1 MIAKEGNRMRLIGIT
16 GGVGAGKTTV
26 LEYIR
31 VHYRCRIYLADE
43 VAHAVKEPG
52 QPCYQA
58 LVSLLGREILE
69 EDGQIHKGRMAERI
83 FRDESLLERVNA
95 IVHPAVREY
104 LLEKIEE
111 ARREGEAEL
120 FFIEA
125 ALLIECGY
133 GDIVDEMW
141 YIHASEDVRRKRLEE
156 SRGYSPEKIEQ
167 IMGNQLTETEFRAGS
182 DFVIDNSKTP
192 EESYRQIRGRL
203 EGYTW
208 RQ

>member
-1 MIAKEGNRMRLIGIT
+1 MRLIGIT
-16 GGVGAGKTTV
+16 GGVGAGKTTI

-31 VHYRCRIYLADE
+31 EHYLCRIYLADE

-52 QPCYQA
+52 QPCYEA

-69 EDGQIHKGRMAERI
+69 EDGHIHRGRMAERI
-83 FRDESLLERVNA
+83 FRDEGLLERVNA
-95 IVHPAVREY
+95 IVHPAVQDF
-104 LLEKIEE
+104 LLERIRE
-111 ARREGEAEL
+111 ARQEGQTEL

-133 GDIVDEMW
+133 RDIVDEMW
-141 YIHASEDVRRKRLEE
+141 YIHASEDVRRKRLAE

-167 IMGNQLTETEFRAGS
+167 IMENQLTEDEFRRGS
-182 DFVIDNSKTP
+182 DFVIDNSKAP

>member
-1 MIAKEGNRMRLIGIT
+1 MRLIGIT
-16 GGVGAGKTTV
+16 GGVGAGKTTI

-31 VHYRCRIYLADE
+31 EHYLCRIYLADE
-43 VAHAVKEPG
+43 VAHTVKEPG
-52 QPCYQA
+52 QPCYEA

-69 EDGQIHKGRMAERI
+69 EDGHIHRGRMAERI
-83 FRDESLLERVNA
+83 FRDEGLLERVNA
-95 IVHPAVREY
+95 IVHPAVQDF
-104 LLEKIEE
+104 LLERIRE
-111 ARREGEAEL
+111 ARQEGRTEL

-141 YIHASEDVRRKRLEE
+141 YIHASEDIRRKRLAE

-167 IMGNQLTETEFRAGS
+167 IMENQLTEDEFRRGS
-182 DFVIDNSKTP
+182 DFVIDNSKAP
-192 EESYRQIRGRL
+192 EESYRQIRRRL

>member
-1 MIAKEGNRMRLIGIT
+1 MRLIGIT
-16 GGVGAGKTTV
+16 GGVGAGKTTI

-31 VHYRCRIYLADE
+31 EHYLCRIYLADE

-52 QPCYQA
+52 QPCYEA

-69 EDGQIHKGRMAERI
+69 EDGHIHRGRMAERI
-83 FRDESLLERVNA
+83 FRDEGLLERVNA
-95 IVHPAVREY
+95 IVHPAVQDF
-104 LLEKIEE
+104 LLERIRE
-111 ARREGEAEL
+111 ARQEGQTEL

-141 YIHASEDVRRKRLEE
+141 YIHASEDVRRKRLAE

-167 IMGNQLTETEFRAGS
+167 IMENQLTEDEFRRGS
-182 DFVIDNSKTP
+182 DFVIDNSKAP
-192 EESYRQIRGRL
+192 EESYRQIRRRL